1 MSCLSAMEARLS
13 PQEKARLQRVYAPQ
27 VVAVSPSNAWLD
39 LCALPDGEIRHYGH
53 DEVGRYYLSS
63 VDCGFTWKRY
73 EVEDLTLMCS
83 AVQDERSGV
92 WYQSVPVAGE
102 GGWHGVEY
110 ARFMKRLM

>member
-1 MSCLSAMEARLS
+1 MPCLSAMEARLS

-63 VDCGFTWKRY
+63 VDCGFTCALPCR
-73 EVEDLTLMCS
+73 TS
-83 AVQDERSGV
+83 AAASGISPFPLPAKAAGTVWNTHSLLKVQKAGRS
-92 WYQSVPVAGE
+92 
-102 GGWHGVEY
+102 
-110 ARFMKRLM
+110 